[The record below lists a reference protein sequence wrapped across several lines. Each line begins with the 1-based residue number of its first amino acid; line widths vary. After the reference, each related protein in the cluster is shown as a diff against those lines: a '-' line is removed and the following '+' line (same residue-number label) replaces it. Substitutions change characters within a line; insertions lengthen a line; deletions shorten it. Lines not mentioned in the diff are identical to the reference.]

1 MITESSPAKKRL
13 LRSDMELDMQCNILW
28 LSALSAVVVI
38 GTGTIALES
47 HMLATNA
54 LVILGI
60 PVITLGVMKL
70 VQPLGRASL
79 NRSKRVEFVDDIKNP
94 TEIKERLPAFGIF
107 RTESSRE
114 FEMPRRMG
122 SLLLMLVLY
131 VAVVV
136 LGFVYQ
142 NAVYF
147 YLSVA
152 ISIGIVVFA
161 IFSLVATTVS
171 QKMKDSLGGSSKT
184 EDGKQETPAVFE
196 DSHISWVVNRNAN
209 TQIRFSRNW
218 LVTQALFI
226 GQWVPLGL
234 AIPLI
239 GPLFENFFWIAVGV
253 GVVYLFV
260 VEMCSLYS
268 IGYLT
273 SRVVYPR

>member
-1 MITESSPAKKRL
+1 MITESSPAKKRV
-13 LRSDMELDMQCNILW
+13 LRSDVELGMQCNILW
-28 LSALSAVVVI
+28 LSALSALVVI
-38 GTGTIALES
+38 GSGTMALES

-54 LVILGI
+54 LVILGTPI
-60 PVITLGVMKL
+60 ITLGVMKL

-94 TEIKERLPAFGIF
+94 TEIRERLPAFGIF

-131 VAVVV
+131 VTVVV

-142 NAVYF
+142 SAVYF
-147 YLSVA
+147 FLSVA

-161 IFSLVATTVS
+161 IFSFVATTVS
-171 QKMKDSLGGSSKT
+171 QKKKDSLGGSSKT
-184 EDGKQETPAVFE
+184 EDGKQKTRAIFE

>member
-28 LSALSAVVVI
+28 LSGLSAVVVI
-38 GTGTIALES
+38 GTGTMALES

-60 PVITLGVMKL
+60 PIITLGVMKL

-142 NAVYF
+142 SAVYF

-161 IFSLVATTVS
+161 IFSFMATTVS
-171 QKMKDSLGGSSKT
+171 QKKKDSLGGSPKT
-184 EDGKQETPAVFE
+184 EDRKQETHAIFE